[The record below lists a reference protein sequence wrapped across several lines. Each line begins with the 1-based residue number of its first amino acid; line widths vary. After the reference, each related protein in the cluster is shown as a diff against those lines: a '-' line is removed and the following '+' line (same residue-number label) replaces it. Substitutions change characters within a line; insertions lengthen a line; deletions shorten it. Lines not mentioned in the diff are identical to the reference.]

1 MNRLKID
8 LDYANPRAALGPIG
22 TLGELGG
29 RRVTLG
35 MMRAFNA
42 IGDKASFG
50 PNGIVDFLIANTVE
64 TPDGT
69 KLTKQTVQELK
80 PPDRAQIVSTL
91 ISLYDNWFDNSA
103 DATGIG
109 PRSESES
116 DEEYL
121 ARGFQ
126 ATNDEFL
133 ASSKRVAD
141 SIKRST
147 AGLGDAWKI
156 KLLPGLTANTAASD
170 RVGSILNSMARAS
183 LFEDRQSYEPHELPK
198 IPPHPA
204 HRTNALLED
213 LAARIGDM
221 QQLALAT
228 GEMQQSLNDTARAA
242 VEKFSEGA
250 EASSKATEDGL
261 ELSRNSLDV
270 SKNGFWVAV
279 GSLGIAVIAIV
290 ISIYFSIAQ
299 NSDSSARE
307 RAAADQSGR
316 LIATERRLAAALE
329 ANTTLNVQ
337 IAAAASALKPP
348 PPANKKR
355 RPKIRQ

>member
-8 LDYANPRAALGPIG
+8 PDYANPRAALGSIG

-35 MMRAFNA
+35 TMRAFNA
-42 IGDKASFG
+42 IDDKASLS
-50 PNGIVDFLIANTVE
+50 PTGIVDFLIEATVE
-64 TPDGT
+64 TPDGA
-69 KLTKQTVQELK
+69 KLTEEAVQGLE
-80 PPDRAQIVSTL
+80 PADRAHIVSTL
-91 ISLYDNWFDNSA
+91 INLHDNWFDDSA

-109 PRSESES
+109 PRSKGESE
-116 DEEYL
+116 EEYL

-126 ATNDEFL
+126 ATNDDFL
-133 ASSKRVAD
+133 ASSKRITEA
-141 SIKRST
+141 IKRST
-147 AGLGDAWKI
+147 AGLGDAWKS

-170 RVGSILNSMARAS
+170 RVGSILSSMARKP
-183 LFEDRQSYEPHELPK
+183 LFGDRQSYEPRALPE

-213 LAARIGDM
+213 LADRIGDM

-279 GSLGIAVIAIV
+279 GSLVIAVIAIV
-290 ISIYFSIAQ
+290 VSIYFSIAQ
-299 NSDSSARE
+299 NSESSAWE
-307 RAAADQSGR
+307 QAAAVQSDR

-329 ANTTLNVQ
+329 ANTKLTAQ
-337 IAAAASALKPP
+337 IAAAASAPKPP
-348 PPANKKR
+348 PTANKKR
-355 RPKIRQ
+355 SPKSRQ